1 MVEGPDDPPGQRV
14 RFGVVLESFRSV
26 VYAGVL
32 GLGFWTFQGCS
43 AYTHT
48 RIHTFITRINPLLI
62 LT

>member
-43 AYTHT
+43 RIHAYTHSY
-48 RIHTFITRINPLLI
+48 IHNSINPLLI